1 MQLADTKTVRKLV
14 NRIVGASAIYTDMGT
29 NGTRLLAW
37 EVYGED
43 RAEQLVKEVKELFTL
58 LGFTNRVKMNSSAYN
73 PLGRSGGQ
81 TWLRINASY
90 KD

>member
-14 NRIVGASAIYTDMGT
+14 NRIVGASAIYTDMGA

-58 LGFTNRVKMNSSAYN
+58 LGFTNRVKMNSSVYN